1 MNGARVLRM
10 PLQIQK
16 MINTKALFMILTILI
31 CHSLVVDWVFR
42 EVDVHDECPES
53 VVKKPSTKE
62 KIMKVLKA
70 PWKAWKEVNSP
81 VEHDDSFAQF
91 ILKLNGFE
99 STISSSLTK
108 VKLYVKHSSSSKILL
123 IYEITYLKLC
133 YVIFLM
139 YHIASLIIY
148 VLKKY

>member
-16 MINTKALFMILTILI
+16 MINIKVLFMILTILI
-31 CHSLVVDWVFR
+31 CHSLVFDCVFR
-42 EVDVHDECPES
+42 EVDVHDESP
-53 VVKKPSTKE
+53 VTVIKKPSTKE

-70 PWKAWKEVNSP
+70 PWKAWKEANNP

-91 ILKLNGFE
+91 ILKINGYE
-99 STISSSLTK
+99 SAISSSLSK

-133 YVIFLM
+133 YVMFLI
-139 YHIASLIIY
+139 YQITSLIIY

>member
-1 MNGARVLRM
+1 MNGARILRM

-31 CHSLVVDWVFR
+31 CHSLVFDCVFR
-42 EVDVHDECPES
+42 EVDVHDEAPET
-53 VVKKPSTKE
+53 VVKKPSIKE

-70 PWKAWKEVNSP
+70 PWKAWKEVNNP

-108 VKLYVKHSSSSKILL
+108 VKLNVKHSSSSKVLL

>member
-16 MINTKALFMILTILI
+16 MINTKALFMIMTILI
-31 CHSLVVDWVFR
+31 CHSLVFDCVFR

-70 PWKAWKEVNSP
+70 PWKAWKEVNNP

-91 ILKLNGFE
+91 ILKINGFE
-99 STISSSLTK
+99 SAISSSLSK

-133 YVIFLM
+133 YVMFLM
-139 YHIASLIIY
+139 YQIASLIIY
-148 VLKKY
+148 VLKK